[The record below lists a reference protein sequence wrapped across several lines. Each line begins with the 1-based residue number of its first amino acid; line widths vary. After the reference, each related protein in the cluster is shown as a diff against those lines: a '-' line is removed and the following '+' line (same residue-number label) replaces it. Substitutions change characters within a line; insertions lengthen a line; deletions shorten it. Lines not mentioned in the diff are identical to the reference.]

1 MPLKNSKASLDCAT
15 IHSCIV
21 RTNFRAEEDVLV
33 NAFAQRCVIGGDG
46 GAPFLQPKSTPA
58 ASGRI
63 SRVDAE
69 IIQEVRK

>member
-1 MPLKNSKASLDCAT
+1 M
-15 IHSCIV
+15 V